1 MTRTATT
8 ALVAEAKTTAD
19 ACESGIAIGRC
30 RSARS
35 SAQHSSSQL
44 RACRCQAR
52 FDSYVPRAR
61 LCVAPV
67 DTVTARSP
75 SNGSRVGVVS
85 RDTPSP

>member
-35 SAQHSSSQL
+35 SAQHSQL
-44 RACRCQAR
+44 QSCGLPMSRRVSTRTSRSGRGMGPA
-52 FDSYVPRAR
+52 DSLPPEKSEPGLRTT
-61 LCVAPV
+61 L
-67 DTVTARSP
+67 S
-75 SNGSRVGVVS
+75 
-85 RDTPSP
+85 